1 MGYII
6 ETVTTRNNCE
16 QSVRVFDINDTMI
29 YINCVL
35 AVLLVPRD
43 LVFFILLW
51 FCNSAVTG
59 AGPFTLF
66 APTNA
71 AFQALAGTLQSIVA
85 DSALLTSKNLYYISK
100 YPTIRANKTK
110 DKKYHSVRNNSKT
123 KPHKYTTLVGTRQ

>member
-1 MGYII
+1 
-6 ETVTTRNNCE
+6 
-16 QSVRVFDINDTMI
+16 MI

-71 AFQALAGTLQSIVA
+71 AFQALAGTLQTIVA
-85 DSALLTSKNLYYISK
+85 DSALLTSKKLYYISK

-110 DKKYHSVRNNSKT
+110 DKKIPQR
-123 KPHKYTTLVGTRQ
+123 PEQF